1 VCCQL
6 ETELAQLRDEQG
18 VLRDN
23 LTKGH
28 ESVATLE
35 NLLSSS
41 RKETLDQK
49 LLYQERE
56 RELTRLHLELADMK
70 GKL

>member
-1 VCCQL
+1 L
-6 ETELAQLRDEQG
+6 TKLHDEQE
-18 VLRDN
+18 VLLEK

-41 RKETLDQK
+41 RKETLDHK
-49 LLYQERE
+49 LSHQETE
-56 RELTRLHLELADMK
+56 GELKSLHHKLADMK
-70 GKL
+70 EKL